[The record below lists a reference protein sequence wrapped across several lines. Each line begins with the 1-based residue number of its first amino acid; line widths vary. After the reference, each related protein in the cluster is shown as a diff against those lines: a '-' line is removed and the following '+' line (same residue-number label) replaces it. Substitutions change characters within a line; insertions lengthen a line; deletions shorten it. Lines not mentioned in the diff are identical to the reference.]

1 MKFTAMKFRTPQ
13 SITLK
18 PAHMQ
23 MWRQRGVVL
32 FIALIALLVMSLAA
46 VALIRSVDTNTM
58 IAGNLALRQSA
69 LTSSDRGAEKAMDW
83 LETAALANLATLD
96 GDNTAEGYYAT
107 YFPTSDA
114 DGDGKTDDGDDRL
127 FAKNLVD
134 EHGVLDTN
142 DDGQGNKIE
151 YIIQRMCLNP
161 APPANIADESEPG
174 YNKCMLGEP
183 EIGTSSMGVKEAPEA
198 GAIVATSQSPVY
210 RVTVKVT
217 GPKNTVSYTQTY
229 VY

>member
-1 MKFTAMKFRTPQ
+1 MKFRTLKSKTAQ
-13 SITLK
+13 SRTLK
-18 PAHMQ
+18 PTDVQ

-69 LTSSDRGAEKAMDW
+69 MTSSDRGAEKAMDW
-83 LETAALANLATLD
+83 IADKAEENLALLD
-96 GDNTAEGYYAT
+96 VDNNAEGYYAT
-107 YFPTSDA
+107 YFPTLDA
-114 DGDGKTDDGDDRL
+114 NDDGKTDDADDRL
-127 FAKNLVD
+127 FAKSLVD
-134 EHGVLDTN
+134 GNGRLDTA

-161 APPANIADESEPG
+161 GLPDDT
-174 YNKCMLGEP
+174 NKCMLGEP
-183 EIGTSSMGVKEAPEA
+183 EIGTSSKGVKDATEA
-198 GAIVATSQSPVY
+198 GAVVSVNQSPVY

>member
-1 MKFTAMKFRTPQ
+1 MKFTSLKPETPQ
-13 SITLK
+13 TRILPPVEMSVL
-18 PAHMQ
+18 
-23 MWRQRGVVL
+23 RQRGVVL

-69 LTSSDRGAEKAMDW
+69 LTSSDRGAETAMDW
-83 LETAALANLATLD
+83 LEEKALANLADLD
-96 GDNTAEGYYAT
+96 ADNSAEGYYAT
-107 YFPTSDA
+107 YFPTVDA
-114 DGDGKTDDGDDRL
+114 NGDGVTDDADDRL
-127 FAKNLVD
+127 FAKSLVD
-134 EHGVLDTN
+134 NNGKLDTA

-183 EIGTSSMGVKEAPEA
+183 ELGTSSKGVKDATEA
-198 GAIVATSQSPVY
+198 GAIVSASQSPVY

>member
-1 MKFTAMKFRTPQ
+1 MKFKTLKSKTAQ
-13 SITLK
+13 SRTLK
-18 PAHMQ
+18 PTDVQ
-23 MWRQRGVVL
+23 MWQQRGVVL

-69 LTSSDRGAEKAMDW
+69 LTSSDRGAETAMDW
-83 LETAALANLATLD
+83 LEEKALANLADLD
-96 GDNTAEGYYAT
+96 ADNSAEGYYAT
-107 YFPTSDA
+107 YFPTVDA
-114 DGDGKTDDGDDRL
+114 NGDGVTDDADDRL
-127 FAKNLVD
+127 FAKSLVD
-134 EHGVLDTN
+134 NNGQLDTA

-151 YIIQRMCLNP
+151 YIVQRMCLNP
-161 APPANIADESEPG
+161 APPANDAT
-174 YNKCMLGEP
+174 NKCMLGEP
-183 EIGTSSMGVKEAPEA
+183 ELGTSSKGVKDATEA
-198 GAIVATSQSPVY
+198 GAIVSASQSPVY

>member
-1 MKFTAMKFRTPQ
+1 MRVPATQ
-13 SITLK
+13 SF
-18 PAHMQ
+18 
-23 MWRQRGVVL
+23 RQRGVVL

-46 VALIRSVDTNTM
+46 VALIRSVDTNTV

-69 LTSSDRGAEKAMDW
+69 MTSADRGAETAMDW
-83 LETAALANLATLD
+83 IGKKAISNLAALDSNNA
-96 GDNTAEGYYAT
+96 AEGYYAT
-107 YFPTSDA
+107 YKPTNDA
-114 DGDGKTDDGDDRL
+114 NGDGKINDEDDIL
-127 FAKNLVD
+127 FVKNLVD
-134 EHGVLDTN
+134 NSGILDTA

-151 YIIQRMCLNP
+151 YIVQRMCLHQM
-161 APPANIADESEPG
+161 PPANINDKDDPA

-183 EIGTSSMGVKEAPEA
+183 EIGTSSKGVKDATEA
-198 GAIVATSQSPVY
+198 GAIVDTNQSPIY

>member
-1 MKFTAMKFRTPQ
+1 MKFTTLKSKTAQ
-13 SITLK
+13 SRTLK
-18 PAHMQ
+18 PTDVQ
-23 MWRQRGVVL
+23 MWQQRGVVL

-69 LTSSDRGAEKAMDW
+69 LTSSDRGAETAMDW
-83 LETAALANLATLD
+83 LEEKALANLADLD
-96 GDNTAEGYYAT
+96 ADNSAEGYYAT
-107 YFPTSDA
+107 YFPTIDA
-114 DGDGKTDDGDDRL
+114 NGDGVTDDADDRL
-127 FAKNLVD
+127 FAKSLVD
-134 EHGVLDTN
+134 NNGALDTA

-151 YIIQRMCLNP
+151 YIVQRMCLNP
-161 APPANIADESEPG
+161 APPANDAT
-174 YNKCMLGEP
+174 NKCMLGEP
-183 EIGTSSMGVKEAPEA
+183 ELGTSSKGVKDATEA
-198 GAIVATSQSPVY
+198 GAIVSASQSPVY

>member
-1 MKFTAMKFRTPQ
+1 
-13 SITLK
+13 
-18 PAHMQ
+18 MQ
-23 MWRQRGVVL
+23 TWRQRGVVL

-69 LTSSDRGAEKAMDW
+69 LTSSDRGAETAMNW
-83 LETAALANLATLD
+83 LDAKALANLAELD
-96 GDNTAEGYYAT
+96 GNNVGEGYYAT
-107 YFPTSDA
+107 YFPTIDA
-114 DGDGKTDDGDDRL
+114 NGDGVTDDEDDRL
-127 FAKNLVD
+127 FAKSLVD
-134 EHGVLDTN
+134 NNGVLDTA

-151 YIIQRMCLNP
+151 YIVQRMCLNP
-161 APPANIADESEPG
+161 APPANDAT
-174 YNKCMLGEP
+174 NKCMLGKP
-183 EIGTSSMGVKEAPEA
+183 ETDTSSFAVKDAPEA
-198 GAIVATSQSPVY
+198 GAIVNTNQSPIY

>member
-1 MKFTAMKFRTPQ
+1 MKFTSLKPETPQ
-13 SITLK
+13 TRILPPVEMSVL
-18 PAHMQ
+18 
-23 MWRQRGVVL
+23 RQRGVVL

-69 LTSSDRGAEKAMDW
+69 LTSSDRGAETAMDW
-83 LETAALANLATLD
+83 LEEKALANLADLD
-96 GDNTAEGYYAT
+96 ADNSAEGYYAT
-107 YFPTSDA
+107 YFPTIDA
-114 DGDGKTDDGDDRL
+114 NGDGVTDDADDRL
-127 FAKNLVD
+127 FAKSLVD
-134 EHGVLDTN
+134 NNGALDTA

-151 YIIQRMCLNP
+151 YIVQRMCLNP
-161 APPANIADESEPG
+161 APPANDAT
-174 YNKCMLGEP
+174 NKCMLGEP
-183 EIGTSSMGVKEAPEA
+183 ELGTSSKGVKDATEA
-198 GAIVATSQSPVY
+198 GAIVSASQSPVY

>member
-1 MKFTAMKFRTPQ
+1 QHALVQGRAMKFRTLKSRTSQ

-69 LTSSDRGAEKAMDW
+69 MASSDRGAEKAMDW
-83 LETAALANLATLD
+83 LADKAEENLALLD
-96 GDNTAEGYYAT
+96 ADNNAEGYYAT
-107 YFPTSDA
+107 YFPTIDA
-114 DGDGKTDDGDDRL
+114 NGDGKTDDGDDRL
-127 FAKNLVD
+127 FAKSLVD
-134 EHGVLDTN
+134 GNGRLDTA

-161 APPANIADESEPG
+161 GLPDDT
-174 YNKCMLGEP
+174 NKCMLGEP
-183 EIGTSSMGVKEAPEA
+183 EIGTSSKGVK
-198 GAIVATSQSPVY
+198 
-210 RVTVKVT
+210 
-217 GPKNTVSYTQTY
+217 
-229 VY
+229 

>member
-1 MKFTAMKFRTPQ
+1 MKFTAVKFRTMKSRTPQ

-69 LTSSDRGAEKAMDW
+69 LTSSDRGAETAMDW
-83 LETAALANLATLD
+83 LEAKALANLADLD
-96 GDNTAEGYYAT
+96 ADNSAEGYYAT
-107 YFPTSDA
+107 YFPTVDA
-114 DGDGKTDDGDDRL
+114 NDDGKTDDGDDRL

-161 APPANIADESEPG
+161 APPANDAT
-174 YNKCMLGEP
+174 NKCMLGEP

>member
-1 MKFTAMKFRTPQ
+1 MRVPAIQ
-13 SITLK
+13 SASQ
-18 PAHMQ
+18 PF
-23 MWRQRGVVL
+23 RQRGVVL

-46 VALIRSVDTNTM
+46 VALIRSADTNTV

-69 LTSSDRGAEKAMDW
+69 LISSDRGAETAMNWIGTKAV
-83 LETAALANLATLD
+83 ANIATLD
-96 GDNTAEGYYAT
+96 SNNVAEGYYAT
-107 YFPTSDA
+107 YSPTADA
-114 DGDGKTDDGDDRL
+114 NGDGAINDKDDIL

-134 EHGVLDTN
+134 NSGILDTA

-151 YIIQRMCLNP
+151 YIVQRMCLNL
-161 APPANIADESEPG
+161 APPANDAT
-174 YNKCMLGEP
+174 NKCMLGEP
-183 EIGTSSMGVKEAPEA
+183 EIGTSSKGVKDATEA
-198 GAIVATSQSPVY
+198 GAIVDTSQSPIY

>member
-1 MKFTAMKFRTPQ
+1 MKFTSLKPETPQ
-13 SITLK
+13 TRILPPVEMSVL
-18 PAHMQ
+18 
-23 MWRQRGVVL
+23 RQRGVVL

-69 LTSSDRGAEKAMDW
+69 MTSSDRGAEAAMDW
-83 LETAALANLATLD
+83 LETTALANLATLD
-96 GDNTAEGYYAT
+96 VDNSAEGYYAT
-107 YFPTSDA
+107 YFPTVDA
-114 DGDGKTDDGDDRL
+114 NGDGVTDDADDRL
-127 FAKNLVD
+127 FAKSLVD
-134 EHGVLDTN
+134 NNGELDTA

-151 YIIQRMCLNP
+151 YIVQRMCLNP
-161 APPANIADESEPG
+161 APPANDAT
-174 YNKCMLGEP
+174 NKCMLGEP
-183 EIGTSSMGVKEAPEA
+183 ELGTSSKGVKDATEA
-198 GAIVATSQSPVY
+198 GAIVSASQSPVY

>member
-1 MKFTAMKFRTPQ
+1 MKFKTLKSKTAQ
-13 SITLK
+13 SRTLK
-18 PAHMQ
+18 PTDVQ

-46 VALIRSVDTNTM
+46 VALIRSVDTNTI

-69 LTSSDRGAEKAMDW
+69 LTSSDRGAETAMDW
-83 LETAALANLATLD
+83 LEEKALANLADLD
-96 GDNTAEGYYAT
+96 ADNSAEGYYAT
-107 YFPTSDA
+107 YFPTVDA
-114 DGDGKTDDGDDRL
+114 NGDGVTDDADDRL
-127 FAKNLVD
+127 FAKSLVD
-134 EHGVLDTN
+134 NNGALDTA

-151 YIIQRMCLNP
+151 YIIQRMCLNS
-161 APPANIADESEPG
+161 APPANDAT
-174 YNKCMLGEP
+174 NKCMLGEP
-183 EIGTSSMGVKEAPEA
+183 ELGTSSKGVKDATEA
-198 GAIVATSQSPVY
+198 GAIVSASQSPVY